1 MEGTGKIRG
10 AGTGMIVI
18 IGMLLISGIV
28 AATVLRFTSVSEDSL
43 RWLLLITAMISFFTG
58 GLFAGRKTKEKGMIT
73 GATAAAGMILVFAL
87 LEYLGFDST
96 ITAGQLLYFAAFAAC
111 AAFGGVIGVHST
123 SR

>member
-10 AGTGMIVI
+10 AGTGMMIIV
-18 IGMLLISGIV
+18 GMLLVSGLV
-28 AATVLRFTSVSEDSL
+28 TATILRFTSVSEDSV

-58 GLFAGRKTKEKGMIT
+58 GLFAGRKTKEKGMMT
-73 GATAAAGMILVFAL
+73 GAISAAGMLLLFTL

-96 ITAGQLLYFAAFAAC
+96 ISGGQLLYFAAFAAC
-111 AAFGGVIGVHST
+111 AAFGGVIGVHSA